1 MEVMTNGVLT
11 VATIVMVMVIL
22 ILMLMVRTVVAAVA
36 DIPMRTATVMVGD
49 KIGLFVFCSI
59 LLCDSEEI
67 DAFG

>member
-1 MEVMTNGVLT
+1 MTNGVLT

-22 ILMLMVRTVVAAVA
+22 ILMLMVRTVVA
-36 DIPMRTATVMVGD
+36 DIPMTTATAMVGD